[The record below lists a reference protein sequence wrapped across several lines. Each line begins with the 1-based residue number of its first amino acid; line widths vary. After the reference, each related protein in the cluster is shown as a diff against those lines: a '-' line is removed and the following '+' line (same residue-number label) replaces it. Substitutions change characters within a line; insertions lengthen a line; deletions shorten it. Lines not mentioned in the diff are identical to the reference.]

1 MNKNGLFFLLIFFFL
16 SGCASVPEKVRMLEA
31 RTKDLSTRLE
41 TAENRVAVLERAN
54 VELTE
59 LLQRQRDITKTLGRE
74 KAVHVSQVGDLRQ
87 NTREFLSSQIAF
99 LREFSQKTELLDY
112 VGGELISRQ
121 YLEGKDVTLVDLKN
135 TIPAGGSLFGT
146 WGHFAASCTY
156 IVSVLRKVDE
166 KWFVIWQSE
175 PFTVVNTA
183 MQKFDFRV
191 PVSVEK
197 GDVIAYTFRGVVGVK
212 YDRGTGETV
221 YVTDDL
227 KTGGAVKR
235 SDFKGESDQRTY
247 SIGVVGVFG

>member
-1 MNKNGLFFLLIFFFL
+1 MNKNRLLLLSLLFCLL
-16 SGCASVPEKVRMLEA
+16 GCASVPEKVRMLET
-31 RTKDLSTRLE
+31 RTRDLSTRLE
-41 TAENRVAVLERAN
+41 TAENRVAVLEKAN

-59 LLQRQRDITKTLGRE
+59 LLQRQRDISRTLDKE
-74 KAVHVSQVGDLRQ
+74 KAVHVSEVGDLRQ

-99 LREFSQKTELLDY
+99 LREFSQKTELMDY

-146 WGHFAASCTY
+146 WGHFAGSCTY
-156 IVSVLRKVDE
+156 LVNVLRKVDD
-166 KWFVIWQSE
+166 KWFVVWQSE
-175 PFTVVNTA
+175 PLTVVSTEI
-183 MQKFDFRV
+183 QKSDFRV

-221 YVTDDL
+221 YVADDL
-227 KTGGAVKR
+227 KTGGSVRR
-235 SDFKGESDQRTY
+235 SDFKGEADQRSY
-247 SIGVVGVFG
+247 SIGVVGIFG